1 MSLSLDYITM
11 PPKSQEVSQI
21 QTQEITRM
29 EQENQQLATQYQAEI
44 KHHSEQ
50 TIRRN
55 KAENE
60 ELKNDEKKKQQKNF
74 SVIFNLHLKY
84 NCIVCIIL
92 TESSITPFLILTAL
106 ENSK

>member
-60 ELKNDEKKKQQKNF
+60 ELKNDEKKKQQKKQQKRKSSTADKKKETMKKTNA
-74 SVIFNLHLKY
+74 VGM
-84 NCIVCIIL
+84 
-92 TESSITPFLILTAL
+92 ESDQHFDMRI
-106 ENSK
+106 

>member
-60 ELKNDEKKKQQKNF
+60 ELKNDEKKKQQKRKSSTADKKKETMKKTNAAGM
-74 SVIFNLHLKY
+74 
-84 NCIVCIIL
+84 
-92 TESSITPFLILTAL
+92 ESDQHFDMRI
-106 ENSK
+106 

>member
-1 MSLSLDYITM
+1 
-11 PPKSQEVSQI
+11 
-21 QTQEITRM
+21 M

-60 ELKNDEKKKQQKNF
+60 ELKNDEKKKQQKKQQKEN
-74 SVIFNLHLKY
+74 HLRQIRK
-84 NCIVCIIL
+84 
-92 TESSITPFLILTAL
+92 
-106 ENSK
+106 KKR

>member
-11 PPKSQEVSQI
+11 PPKSQEASQI

-60 ELKNDEKKKQQKNF
+60 ELKNDEKKKQQKKQQKRK
-74 SVIFNLHLKY
+74 SSQ
-84 NCIVCIIL
+84 
-92 TESSITPFLILTAL
+92 TEKKN
-106 ENSK
+106 ENTKKAGVTGMGMDQHFDMRI